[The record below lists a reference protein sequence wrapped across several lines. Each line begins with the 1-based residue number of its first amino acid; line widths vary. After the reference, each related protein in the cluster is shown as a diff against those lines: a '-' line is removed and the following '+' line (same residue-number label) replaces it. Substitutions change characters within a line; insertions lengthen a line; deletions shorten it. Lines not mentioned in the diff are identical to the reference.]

1 MKYFLY
7 CFIAFVVLR
16 ALFVLCASHA
26 IFSLFSALMMLLI
39 FLLYCFLRDPQRT
52 PPAGDFFLAP
62 ADGKVLPIKT
72 ENNWIKIMI
81 FMNFNNV
88 HVQRVPYPGK
98 VVLIEKVDGPSKRA
112 YLEDAAH
119 NKQVI
124 TTIQT
129 RIGNIIVK
137 QLTGIFVRRIITYP
151 EVGEELKAGDRFG
164 CIMFGSRVELWLP
177 ADKVE
182 IMVKENQL
190 VTAGITIVARPK

>member
-1 MKYFLY
+1 MRYFLY
-7 CFIAFVVLR
+7 CFTAFVVLR
-16 ALFVLCASHA
+16 ALFVSFPSHP
-26 IFSLFSALMMLLI
+26 IFSLLSSLAILFVF
-39 FLLYCFLRDPQRT
+39 FLYYFIRDPQRT

-62 ADGKVLPIKT
+62 ADGKVLPIKI
-72 ENNWIKIMI
+72 EDGWIKINI
-81 FMNFNNV
+81 FMNFDNV
-88 HVQRVPYPGK
+88 HVQRVPYSGK
-98 VVLIEKVDGPSKRA
+98 VVSIEKIDGPSKKA

-119 NKQVI
+119 NKRVI

-129 RIGNIIVK
+129 RIGNILVR
-137 QLTGIFVRRIITYP
+137 QLTGIVIRRIITYP

-182 IMVKENQL
+182 IMIKENQP